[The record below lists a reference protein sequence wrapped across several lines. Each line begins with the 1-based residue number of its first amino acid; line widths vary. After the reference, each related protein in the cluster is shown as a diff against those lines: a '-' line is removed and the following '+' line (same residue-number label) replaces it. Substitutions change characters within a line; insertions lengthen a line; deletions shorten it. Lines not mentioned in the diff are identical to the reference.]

1 MTFAS
6 LKIAGI
12 PVDERTFA
20 LSLIAC
26 SILVGIAN
34 PTLATRL
41 EPLALPA
48 LFLVVLASL
57 VPFARRA
64 PRELVAINSNVM
76 RILCWQQLLLPSLV
90 IALGVLCR
98 LPDHVIALLVVTA
111 CSGALFAA
119 PALAALLDL
128 NQRQSLQCMVLS
140 TLLMPFTL
148 YMFLGL
154 ISLQTGAIHLDLE
167 VYSLRIM
174 IFLGIPALLFIGY
187 RRVDSV
193 LTLTGR
199 KHAEMIAR
207 WVVVLAL
214 AVFGIGMMKS
224 VADRIV
230 TNPHQV
236 YFYFCLT
243 TALCIAMLLFTTI
256 VMYRYGRTD
265 ALTSALVSGFRNVGL
280 GYALIGD
287 MMGPDLSVYVGI
299 GLCPVFIG
307 PLILRLMA
315 TSRTQAVRE
324 MPS

>member
-243 TALCIAMLLFTTI
+243 TALCIAMLEPYAQ
-256 VMYRYGRTD
+256 YRKLER
-265 ALTSALVSGFRNVGL
+265 A
-280 GYALIGD
+280 GD
-287 MMGPDLSVYVGI
+287 Y
-299 GLCPVFIG
+299 
-307 PLILRLMA
+307 
-315 TSRTQAVRE
+315 TSRLALMEEAKTLPFGAVWARASPSWLRRPSPDCPSCRVGPQGISQTIQACLL
-324 MPS
+324 